1 MMFRFVVPIFLFL
14 GVGLLDGKPYFL
26 DLNKGK
32 SNLASVSKV
41 VSISQTDL
49 VCLKGGIRQG
59 FQNGVTAF
67 VLNQQS
73 EKIATLV
80 VVCSNRH
87 SSVALIIDKSHEENI
102 SNGDSV
108 EIKPR

>member
-1 MMFRFVVPIFLFL
+1 MMIRFVVSVILFL
-14 GVGLLDGKPYFL
+14 GVTLLDGKPYFL
-26 DLNKGK
+26 DLNRDK

-59 FQNGVTAF
+59 FQNGVTAS
-67 VLNQQS
+67 VLNQES

-80 VVCSNRH
+80 VVSSNCH
-87 SSVALIIDKSHEENI
+87 SSIALIIDKSRVQNI
-102 SNGDSV
+102 STGDSV
-108 EIKPR
+108 EIKSR